1 MDKKFQYQARDSSG
15 RKKSG
20 QIGAQS
26 KQEAVTKLK
35 AMGLLVLSL
44 DEEKKGFSL
53 RGYLDKLN
61 SIEILPAKVG
71 LKDKYIFCRQLS
83 SMLSS
88 GIPIVNGLQSLAKQV
103 ENKTL
108 KGAVKD
114 IAIEIEKGRSFSAA
128 LKQSPNIFSNYFIK
142 LVEVGETG
150 GFLDETL
157 MNLANYFKDQN
168 EKRKE
173 IISNISYPMITMGSS
188 VIVLILMMVKV
199 LPNFMKTFEKLNVEL
214 PLPTKILLR
223 VSNFMSSYWWLLLI
237 GLIAIL
243 LSLYYYYQ
251 TDKGRYYI
259 DNLLLKVPVLKDFI
273 LENSLIIFAKNLSLL
288 ERSGIP
294 FLQGMEIV
302 NQNITNRAIQ
312 QKLDKARLKIKDGFN
327 ITTAL
332 KQQDIFPDIALQMI
346 QTAENTG
353 SLEEKL
359 KDIVDFYQEEVEEK
373 FARIV
378 ALLEPSLI
386 IFLTFGIGGIVAS
399 VILPIFKM
407 SQGY

>member
-103 ENKTL
+103 ENKIL

-359 KDIVDFYQEEVEEK
+359 NDIVDFYQEEVEEK

>member
-1 MDKKFQYQARDSSG
+1 MAKKFQYQARDSSG

-20 QIGAQS
+20 QIEAQS
-26 KQEAVTKLK
+26 KQEALTKLK
-35 AMGLLVLSL
+35 AMGLLVLGL
-44 DEEKKGFSL
+44 EVEKKGFSL
-53 RGYLDKLN
+53 KGYLDKLN
-61 SIEILPAKVG
+61 SIEILPARVG

-83 SMLSS
+83 SMISS

-103 ENKTL
+103 ENKSL
-108 KGAVKD
+108 KRAVKD

-128 LKQSPNIFSNYFIK
+128 LRQSPNIFSNYFIR

-157 MNLANYFKDQN
+157 MNLADYFKDQN

-173 IISNISYPMITMGSS
+173 IISNITYPIITMGSS
-188 VIVLILMMVKV
+188 IIVLILMMVKV

-223 VSNFMSSYWWLLLI
+223 VSNLMSSYWWLLLLGI
-237 GLIAIL
+237 IL
-243 LSLYYYYQ
+243 LLLSTYYYYQ
-251 TDKGRYYI
+251 TDKGRYQI
-259 DNLLLKVPVLKDFI
+259 DKLLLQMPILKGFI

-302 NQNITNRAIQ
+302 NQNITNRAIRY
-312 QKLDKARLKIKDGFN
+312 KLDKARLKIKDGFN

-332 KQQDIFPDIALQMI
+332 KQQDVFPDIALQMI

-353 SLEEKL
+353 GLEEKL
-359 KDIVDFYQEEVEEK
+359 NDIVDFYQDEVEEK
-373 FARIV
+373 FARMI

>member
-1 MDKKFQYQARDSSG
+1 LAKKFQYQARDSSG

-20 QIGAQS
+20 QIEAQS
-26 KQEAVTKLK
+26 KQEALTKLK
-35 AMGLLVLSL
+35 AMGLLVLGL
-44 DEEKKGFSL
+44 EVEKKGFSL
-53 RGYLDKLN
+53 KGYLDKLN
-61 SIEILPAKVG
+61 SIEILPARVG

-83 SMLSS
+83 SMISS

-103 ENKTL
+103 ENKSL
-108 KGAVKD
+108 KRAVKD

-128 LKQSPNIFSNYFIK
+128 LRQSPNIFSNYFIR

-157 MNLANYFKDQN
+157 MNLADYFKDQN

-173 IISNISYPMITMGSS
+173 IISNITYPIITMGSS
-188 VIVLILMMVKV
+188 IIVLILMMVKV

-223 VSNFMSSYWWLLLI
+223 VSNLMSSYWWLLLLGI
-237 GLIAIL
+237 IL
-243 LSLYYYYQ
+243 LLLSTYYYYQ
-251 TDKGRYYI
+251 TDKGRYQI
-259 DNLLLKVPVLKDFI
+259 DKLLLQMPILKGFI

-302 NQNITNRAIQ
+302 NQNITNRAIRY
-312 QKLDKARLKIKDGFN
+312 KLDKARLKIKDGFN

-332 KQQDIFPDIALQMI
+332 KQQDVFPDIALQMI

-353 SLEEKL
+353 GLEEKL
-359 KDIVDFYQEEVEEK
+359 NDIVDFYQDEVEEK
-373 FARIV
+373 FARMI

>member
-1 MDKKFQYQARDSSG
+1 LAKKFQYQARDSSG

-20 QIGAQS
+20 QIEAQS
-26 KQEAVTKLK
+26 KQEALTKLK
-35 AMGLLVLSL
+35 AMGLLVLGL
-44 DEEKKGFSL
+44 EVEKKGFSL
-53 RGYLDKLN
+53 KGYLDKLN
-61 SIEILPAKVG
+61 SIEILPARVG

-83 SMLSS
+83 SMISS

-103 ENKTL
+103 ENKSL
-108 KGAVKD
+108 KRAVKD

-128 LKQSPNIFSNYFIK
+128 LRQSPNIFSNYFIR

-157 MNLANYFKDQN
+157 MNLADYFKDQN

-173 IISNISYPMITMGSS
+173 IISNITYPIITMGSS
-188 VIVLILMMVKV
+188 IIVLILMMVKV

-223 VSNFMSSYWWLLLI
+223 VSNLMSSYWWLLLLGI
-237 GLIAIL
+237 IL
-243 LSLYYYYQ
+243 LLLSTYYYYR
-251 TDKGRYYI
+251 TDKGRYQI
-259 DNLLLKVPVLKDFI
+259 DKLLLQIPILKGFI

-288 ERSGIP
+288 ERTGIP

-302 NQNITNRAIQ
+302 NQNITNRAIRY
-312 QKLDKARLKIKDGFN
+312 KLDKARLKIKDGFN

-332 KQQDIFPDIALQMI
+332 KQQDVFPDIALQMI

-359 KDIVDFYQEEVEEK
+359 NDIVDFYQDEVEEK
-373 FARIV
+373 FARMI

>member
-1 MDKKFQYQARDSSG
+1 MAKKFQYQARDSSG

-20 QIGAQS
+20 QIEAQA
-26 KQEAVTKLK
+26 KQEALTKLK
-35 AMGLLVLSL
+35 AMGLLVLKL
-44 DEEKKGFSL
+44 EEEKKKFAL
-53 RGYLDKLN
+53 KEYLDKLN
-61 SIEILPAKVG
+61 SIEILPAHVG

-83 SMLSS
+83 SMISS
-88 GIPIVNGLQSLAKQV
+88 GIPIVSGLQSLAKQV

-108 KGAVKD
+108 KAAVNEL
-114 IAIEIEKGRSFSAA
+114 AIEIEKGRSFSAA
-128 LKQSPNIFSNYFIK
+128 LKQSPNIFSNYFIR

-150 GFLDETL
+150 GFLDQTL
-157 MNLANYFKDQN
+157 MNLADYFKDQN
-168 EKRKE
+168 EKKKE
-173 IISNISYPMITMGSS
+173 IISNITYPIITMGSS
-188 VIVLILMMVKV
+188 IIVLVLMMVKV
-199 LPNFMKTFEKLNVEL
+199 LPNFMKTFKKLDVEL

-223 VSNFMSSYWWLLLI
+223 VSNFMNSYWWILLI
-237 GLIAIL
+237 GVIALVI
-243 LSLYYYYQ
+243 SFYYYYRSD
-251 TDKGRYYI
+251 TGRYQI
-259 DNLLLKVPVLKDFI
+259 DKLLLKVPILKEFI

-294 FLQGMEIV
+294 FLQAMEIV
-302 NQNITNRAIQ
+302 NQNISNRAIRH
-312 QKLDKARLKIKDGFN
+312 KLNRARIKIKDGFN

-359 KDIVDFYQEEVEEK
+359 NDIVDFYQDEVEEK
-373 FARIV
+373 FARMI

>member
-1 MDKKFQYQARDSSG
+1 VDKKFQYQARDSSG

-103 ENKTL
+103 ENKIL

-359 KDIVDFYQEEVEEK
+359 NDIVDFYQEEVEEK